1 MGSRGQWIEALARS
15 TMSIVRLVDIDD
27 LANPDSLAQVVGP
40 VQAIEREPMPSAG
53 FSGSTHQRLA
63 VRLRSG
69 ERRRLVLKR
78 TPLERDWISYAA
90 RRFATAFG
98 WASNGLTHRLRG
110 SRYVE

>member
-1 MGSRGQWIEALARS
+1 
-15 TMSIVRLVDIDD
+15 MSIVRLVDIDD

-53 FSGSTHQRLA
+53 FSGSRHERLI

-78 TPLERDWISYAA
+78 TPLERDWTCYRTGDSLGREAA
-90 RRFATAFG
+90 LLKEPALAGVWEVFACPYLA
-98 WASNGLTHRLRG
+98 
-110 SRYVE
+110 